1 MRKNFFKFAL
11 FVSFFPQIMQ
21 GPIGRYNRLAP
32 TLFEGNSYSLKNI
45 QFGIQRIGWGILR
58 NLLWQTG
65 LEYL

>member
-32 TLFEGNSYSLKNI
+32 TL
-45 QFGIQRIGWGILR
+45 LR
-58 NLLWQTG
+58 ETAIH
-65 LEYL
+65 